1 MHAHTCMCMH
11 VKAHAHTHTHTHTQ
25 RRTDPF
31 AFIHVSLVSN
41 QYLVDIVRSMLFN
54 VTNPIPNV

>member
-1 MHAHTCMCMH
+1 MSMMARETN
-11 VKAHAHTHTHTHTQ
+11 THTHTVKRRIE

-31 AFIHVSLVSN
+31 AFIHVSLVTN
-41 QYLVDIVRSMLFN
+41 QYLVDIVRSMLLN